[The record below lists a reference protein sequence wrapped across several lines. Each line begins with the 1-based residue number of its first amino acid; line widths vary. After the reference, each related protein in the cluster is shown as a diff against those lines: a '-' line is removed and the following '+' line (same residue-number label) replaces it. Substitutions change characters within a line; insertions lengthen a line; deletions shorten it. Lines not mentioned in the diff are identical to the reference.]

1 MLQYLPNL
9 ISASRLLSTLFSE
22 DPSAVG
28 VSSAFIDV
36 EPVLENAFVAWTGVV
51 GEFFVGDAP
60 QVPMQKHVRSATI
73 SHVFRQEQQRIVVDE
88 LGRKVKTNVRT
99 MSLQEQKEV
108 ERVTF
113 SASTSATSSSGSSPA
128 QSRSNSQSRRH
139 TSFSNGGG
147 MGWLFRPAFSSPPST
162 TTSTSSSDG
171 RESFSFSLRKSF
183 GRSSR
188 KVSSEKRRRTPFREL
203 AILPTQRVTR
213 YVLLYKGK
221 LR

>member
-1 MLQYLPNL
+1 M
-9 ISASRLLSTLFSE
+9 
-22 DPSAVG
+22 G
-28 VSSAFIDV
+28 VSNAFMHA

-60 QVPMQKHVRSATI
+60 QVPVQKHVRSATI
-73 SHVFRQEQQRIVVDE
+73 SHVFQQEQQRIVVDE
-88 LGRKVKTNVRT
+88 LGRKVKTTNVRT
-99 MSLQEQKEV
+99 MSLQEQERKEV
-108 ERVTF
+108 ERIAFTT
-113 SASTSATSSSGSSPA
+113 STSASSSSGSSPA

-147 MGWLFRPAFSSPPST
+147 MNWLFRPAFSSPPST
-162 TTSTSSSDG
+162 APSSSSGTSDG

-188 KVSSEKRRRTPFREL
+188 NVSSEKRRRSPFREL

-213 YVLLYKGK
+213 YVLLYKGT